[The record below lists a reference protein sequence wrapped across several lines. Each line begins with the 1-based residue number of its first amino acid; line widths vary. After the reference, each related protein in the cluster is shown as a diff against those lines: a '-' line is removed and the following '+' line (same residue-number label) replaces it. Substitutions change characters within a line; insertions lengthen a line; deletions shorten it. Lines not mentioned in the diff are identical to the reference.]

1 MTAEELITI
10 LQEYPSDLRVVVNGY
25 EEGYDDLTPEQIR
38 RVRIGLDTGK
48 RDWEGVHG
56 RPDDGD
62 ESTEIVEA
70 VVLERTSH

>member
-1 MTAEELITI
+1 MTVSELMEY
-10 LQEYPSDLRVVVNGY
+10 LQGFPGGLRVVVSGY

-38 RVRIGLDTGK
+38 RIRIGLDTGK

-56 RPDDGD
+56 HPDEAD
-62 ESTEIVEA
+62 ESTDIVEA

>member
-38 RVRIGLDTGK
+38 RIRIGLDTGK

-56 RPDDGD
+56 HPDDAD
-62 ESTEIVEA
+62 ESTEIVDA